1 MVRIRSQDGKI
12 FMDAGMLSVDDGDL
26 WACGVGQ
33 DVGLIVGNFPTQEQA
48 IAELDKIQKLV
59 HERQPNPIYQIT
71 KP

>member
-12 FMDAGMLSVDDGDL
+12 FMEVGILSVDGGIL
-26 WACGVGQ
+26 WACVTGQ
-33 DVGLIVGNFPTQEQA
+33 DEGIIVGTFPTQERA

-59 HERQPNPIYQIT
+59 DIRQPNPIYQIT